1 MSLVSSIRNKMWVYI
16 PREKLYWYL
25 LSEFRAIQFWF
36 LFITHLS
43 LITYIVKSDR
53 YFRQASHIRSLW
65 SVNRF
70 QDLPISDR
78 DGLRIFHIDIESRWL
93 PSGPQPFPL
102 QRIVNPDEINPHDH
116 QGSRRFR
123 PRCEEIE
130 QVFMILFFC
139 GGWRSL
145 CALDFTLGDLRYYF
159 YRESQ
164 RIDHVTSRA
173 RYSSA
178 NVVVIQRD

>member
-1 MSLVSSIRNKMWVYI
+1 MTLTNATEICFSCRRFETKCEFIF
-16 PREKLYWYL
+16 REKNYWYL

-43 LITYIVKSDR
+43 LITYIVESDR

-139 GGWRSL
+139 GDDDPCVRSISHS
-145 CALDFTLGDLRYYF
+145 AIYDIISIVSHS
-159 YRESQ
+159 ES
-164 RIDHVTSRA
+164 TM
-173 RYSSA
+173 
-178 NVVVIQRD
+178 